1 MDEPHSR
8 EEGIMFF
15 KIIAAAAI
23 MAVPA
28 AAHAQSTTTPTVPQD
43 TTHAS
48 TRIRTD
54 STKVDTANGSI
65 YSKKKTTTSDSTHIR
80 PRADSTTN
88 VSPIDSTRMGV
99 PTTKSTKTPPR

>member
-1 MDEPHSR
+1 
-8 EEGIMFF
+8 MFF

-28 AAHAQSTTTPTVPQD
+28 VAHAQGTTPTVPQD
-43 TTHAS
+43 TTH

-65 YSKKKTTTSDSTHIR
+65 YTKKKTTVTDTTKATRTRSDSTMNIA
-80 PRADSTTN
+80 PLDTTR
-88 VSPIDSTRMGV
+88 VPSTR
-99 PTTKSTKTPPR
+99 PAKTPPR

>member
-8 EEGIMFF
+8 EEAIMFF
-15 KIIAAAAI
+15 KIIAAAAV

-28 AAHAQSTTTPTVPQD
+28 AAHAQSTTTPT
-43 TTHAS
+43 S

-54 STKVDTANGSI
+54 STQVDTANGSI

-99 PTTKSTKTPPR
+99 PTTKATKTPPR

>member
-1 MDEPHSR
+1 
-8 EEGIMFF
+8 MFF

-23 MAVPA
+23 MAAPA
-28 AAHAQSTTTPTVPQD
+28 AAHAQATTPTVPQD
-43 TTHAS
+43 TTHSS

-65 YSKKKTTTSDSTHIR
+65 YTKKKTTTTDTTKATRTRTDS
-80 PRADSTTN
+80 SMN
-88 VSPIDSTRMGV
+88 VTPIDTTRMGV

>member
-1 MDEPHSR
+1 
-8 EEGIMFF
+8 MFF

-28 AAHAQSTTTPTVPQD
+28 VAHAQGTTPTLKQD
-43 TTHAS
+43 TTH

-65 YSKKKTTTSDSTHIR
+65 YTKKKTTVSDTTKATRTRTDSTM
-80 PRADSTTN
+80 N
-88 VSPIDSTRMGV
+88 VAPLDSTRMGV
-99 PTTKSTKTPPR
+99 PSTRQSKTPPR